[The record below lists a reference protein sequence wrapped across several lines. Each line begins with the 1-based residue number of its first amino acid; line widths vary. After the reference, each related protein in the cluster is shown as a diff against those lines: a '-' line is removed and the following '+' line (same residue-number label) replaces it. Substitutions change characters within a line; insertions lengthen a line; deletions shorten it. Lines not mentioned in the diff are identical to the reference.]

1 MGELVRYSREGSIA
15 TITMDDGKVNVLS
28 PAMQTEINGA
38 LDQAEADAVPVVL
51 AGRPGRF
58 SGGFDL
64 ATLNAGGPDATGML
78 FGGFELSYRMLSFP
92 TPIVIACT
100 GHAIAMASFLLLSGD
115 YRVGIEGTA
124 HKIQANEVAIGMT
137 MPYTAIEICR
147 QRLTRSHFHRAIA
160 LAEPY
165 NHETAIAAGFLDAVA
180 PEGDLLRDACAIAE
194 GYAST
199 LNPAA
204 HTFSKLRAREQALA
218 AIRAAIEADAQNLG
232 ISR

>member
-1 MGELVRYSREGSIA
+1 MGELVKHSRDGSIA

-28 PAMQTEINGA
+28 PAMQADINAA
-38 LDQAEADAVPVVL
+38 LDQAEADGVPVVF
-51 AGRPGRF
+51 AGRAGRF

-64 ATLNAGGPDATGML
+64 ATLNAGGPDAVNML
-78 FGGFELSYRMLSFP
+78 LGGFELSYRMLSFP

-115 YRVGIEGTA
+115 YRIGVAGGA
-124 HKIQANEVAIGMT
+124 HKIQANEVAIGMA

-165 NHETAIAAGFLDAVA
+165 TPDTAIAAGFLDAVV
-180 PEGDLLRDACAIAE
+180 PEADLLPHARAVAE

-204 HTFSKLRAREQALA
+204 HTMSKLRAREPALA
-218 AIRAAIEADAQNLG
+218 AIRVAIEADAQNLG
-232 ISR
+232 ITR